1 MENFLNSN
9 ASNRNFMLNPNHATI
24 IFKCR
29 HQTKFGEQIRIVGN
43 IEELGS
49 WDPNKAMSMATNTE
63 IYPTWEST
71 GDVTGPV
78 GMEINYKYVIV
89 NESNNTC
96 RWEELKDIN
105 NRKFTIAS
113 SGIFVLNDEE
123 GSTNSFVQRLAGNSN
138 QPTEQQSDDF
148 NFEKGLS
155 SNFESEDEKDK
166 DEVQSFD
173 CLAYDANQLN
183 GSEKPFFFCMNQ
195 KISVDDRIIIA
206 SAHLPFEIDKTP
218 DDNYLIRVTDES
230 LIYSILYGMKE
241 KEVCEVVWVGM
252 LRNFSQF
259 NEKDLEKISD
269 FLRDRNIFMINVSET
284 EYRNYWIYMNQIL
297 GDVFVSSTVDIHK

>member
-1 MENFLNSN
+1 MDNIFSSN
-9 ASNRNFMLNPNHATI
+9 ALNTNYMLNPNHATV
-24 IFKCR
+24 IFKCKYK
-29 HQTKFGEQIRIVGN
+29 TKYGEQIRIVGN

-49 WDPNKAMSMATNTE
+49 WDPCKAMLMATNSE
-63 IYPTWEST
+63 IYPIWEST

-78 GMEINYKYVIV
+78 GMEINYKYVVV
-89 NESNNTC
+89 NENNSLC
-96 RWEELKDIN
+96 RWEEFKEDY

-123 GSTNSFVQRLAGNSN
+123 GTSNSFVQRLAGNSN
-138 QPTEQQSDDF
+138 LPIESPIDYF
-148 NFEKGLS
+148 NDKGIS
-155 SNFESEDEKDK
+155 SNFESEDGKDK
-166 DEVQSFD
+166 DEVQSYD
-173 CLAYDANQLN
+173 CLAYDSNQLN

-218 DDNYLIRVTDES
+218 DENYLIRVTDES
-230 LIYSILYGMKE
+230 LIYSILYGIKE

-284 EYRNYWIYMNQIL
+284 EYKNYWIYMNQIL